1 VKLDKYYNLTDRSV
15 AYIAAVVLNPTH
27 KWKYF
32 EKHWATKVHWL
43 ATSKEKFQALWDQYK
58 KDHPV
63 PVEIPISANLLP
75 HRVQPLQAHMDSL
88 YSDEDDSTD
97 GRDDLER
104 YLDSGRRKTPLGE
117 LYFNPIAWWTEKRT
131 EFPILAQLAL
141 NLLSIPAMAAEDER
155 VFSSTGKLITADRNQ
170 LDEDSIEAVECLRHW
185 YRASKP
191 PKRKRQASLNT
202 T

>member
-1 VKLDKYYNLTDRSV
+1 
-15 AYIAAVVLNPTH
+15 
-27 KWKYF
+27 
-32 EKHWATKVHWL
+32 
-43 ATSKEKFQALWDQYK
+43 
-58 KDHPV
+58 
-63 PVEIPISANLLP
+63 
-75 HRVQPLQAHMDSL
+75 MDSL

-170 LDEDSIEAVECLRHW
+170 LDEDSIKAVECLRHW

-191 PKRKRQASLNT
+191 PKRKRQPSLNT